1 MSDLAEESDTKSDA
15 KFLGPSVLAAVVWLA
30 LSLYMFVIVP
40 IQLDIQAQLG
50 KPPQMRAAMPVL
62 LQYALRF
69 HESRGTALLA
79 LVGIVGCG
87 VAYMRRS
94 ARLANIMILA
104 GAVCLTGLVW
114 AVMASLPRN

>member
-1 MSDLAEESDTKSDA
+1 MLELSDESEKKS
-15 KFLGPSVLAAVVWLA
+15 LGPSVLAAVVWLA
-30 LSLYMFVIVP
+30 LSLYMFVIIP
-40 IQLDIQAQLG
+40 IQLDIQSQLG
-50 KPPQMRAAMPVL
+50 KPDVMRANMPVL

-87 VAYMRRS
+87 LAYMRRS
-94 ARLANIMILA
+94 VRLANVMILA
-104 GAVCLTGLVW
+104 GTVCLIGLVW